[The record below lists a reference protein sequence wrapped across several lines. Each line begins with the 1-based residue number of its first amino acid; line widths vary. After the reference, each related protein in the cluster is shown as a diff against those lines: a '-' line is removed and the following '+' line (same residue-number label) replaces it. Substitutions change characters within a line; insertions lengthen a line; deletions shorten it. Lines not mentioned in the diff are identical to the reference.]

1 MIKLVLTI
9 SVLTSFVVSPTL
21 FYAQGISNEI
31 SLLTESATSCLIRP
45 LKQLRKGS
53 EDKSG
58 RDDVFRLQKVLQ
70 EEGFLKV
77 EPNGYFGNGTQSALR
92 VFQKK
97 NGISTTGILGPLTLK
112 EVNNIACKRIVGE
125 SESVFTPSLSST
137 TSGATSKTPTPLPE
151 KDQPVIN
158 SFSFFTNSSGV
169 QLYTASILN
178 VDAVS
183 IKASCPSGISEL
195 RNSVGL
201 VKAKIV
207 NNESVCNKEK
217 YLYLADSSQASR
229 FERVSA
235 NLVFVDRAESPSW
248 FAFDATT
255 TPSIIRVPVSVKAC
269 LRSTCVQKS
278 YSLDVKD
285 FF

>member
-1 MIKLVLTI
+1 MIKFVLTI
-9 SVLTSFVVSPTL
+9 SVIASFVVSPSL
-21 FYAQGISNEI
+21 FYAQGNSNET
-31 SLLTESATSCLIRP
+31 SPSDESVASCLIAP
-45 LKQLRKGS
+45 LTQLRKGS

-58 RDDVFRLQKVLQ
+58 RDDVFRLQKVLE

-77 EPNGYFGNGTQSALR
+77 APNGYFGNSTQSALR
-92 VFQKK
+92 AFQKK

-112 EVNNIACKRIVGE
+112 RVNDKACKRIVGE
-125 SESVFTPSLSST
+125 SESVSTPLLSSIA
-137 TSGATSKTPTPLPE
+137 SAAVSKTPISA

-158 SFSFFTNSSGV
+158 SFSFLTNLSGV
-169 QLYTASILN
+169 QSYSASILN

-201 VKAKIV
+201 IKTKIV
-207 NNESVCNKEK
+207 NSESVCNKEK
-217 YLYLADSSQASR
+217 YLYLADSSQPSR

-235 NLVFVDRAESPSW
+235 SLVFVDRAESSSW

-255 TPSIIRVPVSVKAC
+255 TPSITRVPVSVKAC
-269 LRSTCVQKS
+269 LRSTCVEKS
-278 YSLDVKD
+278 YSIEVKD